1 MLWIILIFQ
10 VVIIAMIVVIY
21 KDQLNFYEATIQK
34 SLQIGK
40 ILENRL
46 KHLVEYIDRREE
58 WRMKRDKIEYEN
70 KARSG
75 YYGED
80 VKKEWDENWYG
91 KGLEFEKEWKERE
104 WKPYNPKLYEEED

>member
-1 MLWIILIFQ
+1 MLWMILIIQ
-10 VVIIAMIVVIY
+10 VVIIAILVVLMV
-21 KDQLNFYEATIQK
+21 DLNTLYETIQK
-34 SLQIGK
+34 PLRVQSRVHY
-40 ILENRL
+40 RL